1 MHKYNSKFLNWRI
14 DTDGILRV
22 TARVLAEGVFPY
34 LPEESPPDAV
44 QTEPGI
50 VGQYIPASEFTPD
63 ALASLEG
70 KPVIIDSHVW
80 RDAENSMHDGLTVGA
95 VAGTPIV
102 EDGYV
107 VCDFII
113 SDAQTIEDIKAG
125 KLIEVSAA
133 YDGDSVAES
142 GTFGDQAFGAIQRNL
157 RFNHVLLLPDG
168 AGRCGHEVRIIN
180 QKQADKENTM
190 PKIIQRQFGNR
201 RVDFKFQN
209 EEDAATANE
218 MAEEE
223 RKFNADELAKAM
235 NEAAELKNEIE
246 EKQKALEEALH
257 TIADQKEEIDKL
269 MSAETQEEMAAEAA
283 AQQEAEEAILED
295 AVENEVI
302 EEECKEEV
310 QNSFK
315 NCKTF
320 ADRRRLVV
328 QNAMG
333 VSAADIKAWSQDAV
347 DGAFESL
354 NRRATMNA
362 KRSSKTIMG
371 GAKGKVQNSGET
383 PLQRM
388 LRPYKLQNS
397 KKAD

>member
-34 LPEESPPDAV
+34 LPDESPDGAKETATGV
-44 QTEPGI
+44 

-70 KPVIIDSHVW
+70 KPVIINDHVW
-80 RDAENSMHDGLTVGA
+80 RDAENTMHDGLTVGA
-95 VAGTPIV
+95 VAGKPKV
-102 EDGYV
+102 EDGFV
-107 VCDFII
+107 ICDFVI
-113 SDAQTIEDIKAG
+113 SDADTIEAIKAG

-133 YDGDSVAES
+133 YDGDGIVED
-142 GTFGDQAFGAIQRNL
+142 GTFEGTPYGARQSNL

-168 AGRCGHEVRIIN
+168 GGRCGHEVRIVN
-180 QKQADKENTM
+180 QKQAKENTM
-190 PKIIQRQFGNR
+190 PKVIQRQFGNR

-209 EEDAATANE
+209 EEDAAVANE
-218 MAEEE
+218 MCEEE
-223 RKFNADELAKAM
+223 RKFNAEALNQAM
-235 NEAAELKNEIE
+235 EEATQLKNEIE
-246 EKQKALEEALH
+246 EKQKALEEALY
-257 TIADQKEEIDKL
+257 TIADQKEEIDRL
-269 MSAETQEEMAAEAA
+269 MSAETQEEMAQEAA
-283 AQQEAEEAILED
+283 AQAEAEEAILED

-302 EEECKEEV
+302 EEETKEEV

-320 ADRRRLVV
+320 ADRRRIVV

-333 VSAADIKAWSQDAV
+333 VSASDMKDWSQDAV

-354 NRRATMNA
+354 NRRAAMRA
-362 KRSSKTIMG
+362 KNSKKSVMG
-371 GAKGKVQNSGET
+371 GAKGRTQNSGET

-388 LRPYKLQNS
+388 LRPLKLQN
-397 KKAD
+397 KKD